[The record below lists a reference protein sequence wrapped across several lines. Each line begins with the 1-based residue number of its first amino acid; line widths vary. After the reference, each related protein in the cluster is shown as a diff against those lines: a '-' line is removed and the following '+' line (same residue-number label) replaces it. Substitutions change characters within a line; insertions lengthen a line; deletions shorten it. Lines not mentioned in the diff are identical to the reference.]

1 MEKESDTFSHNNSL
15 YRTHKSIHKIYI
27 WKMCIRDRI
36 KIKVDDFEL
45 RLIIRALAEWRN
57 ILIAENKPTEDLDE
71 LLIRF
76 CK

>member
-1 MEKESDTFSHNNSL
+1 MK
-15 YRTHKSIHKIYI
+15 K
-27 WKMCIRDRI
+27 I

-45 RLIIRALAEWRN
+45 RLIIRALAECRN
-57 ILIAENKPTEDLDE
+57 ALIAENKPTENLDE

>member
-1 MEKESDTFSHNNSL
+1 MRK
-15 YRTHKSIHKIYI
+15 
-27 WKMCIRDRI
+27 I
-36 KIKVDDFEL
+36 KIKVDDYEL

-57 ILIAENKPTEDLDE
+57 TLIAEDKPTEDLDG

>member
-1 MEKESDTFSHNNSL
+1 MRK
-15 YRTHKSIHKIYI
+15 
-27 WKMCIRDRI
+27 I

-45 RLIIRALAEWRN
+45 RLIIRALAEGRN
-57 ILIAENKPTEDLDE
+57 TLIAENKPTEDLDE

>member
-1 MEKESDTFSHNNSL
+1 MRK
-15 YRTHKSIHKIYI
+15 
-27 WKMCIRDRI
+27 I

-45 RLIIRALAEWRN
+45 RFIIRALAEWRN
-57 ILIAENKPTEDLDE
+57 TLIAENKPTEDLDE